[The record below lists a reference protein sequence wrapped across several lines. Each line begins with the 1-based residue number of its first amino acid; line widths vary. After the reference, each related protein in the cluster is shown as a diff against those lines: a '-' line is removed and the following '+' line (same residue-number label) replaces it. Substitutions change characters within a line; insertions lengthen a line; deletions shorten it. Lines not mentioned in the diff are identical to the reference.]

1 MDFISKEA
9 LAELREKYKPGT
21 RVVLRRMEDL
31 QAPPLGTC
39 GTVRYVDDIGSLGV
53 AWDNGSSLSVAYGE
67 DYVEII
73 PDEEE
78 QKMPLIDDKV
88 FEQTMAIRE
97 SGVCNMLSVKEVQY
111 YANERQFYDLVCFIE
126 DYPSEFFHFIL
137 TGDRGEEK

>member
-21 RVVLRRMEDL
+21 RVILRRMEDP
-31 QAPPLGTC
+31 QSPPLGTC

-67 DYVEII
+67 DYAEII

-111 YANERQFYDLVCFIE
+111 YANERQFYELVCFIE
-126 DYPSEFFHFIL
+126 EHPKEYAHFIL
-137 TGDRGEEK
+137 TGE